1 MSYTVTNYDDAV
13 KELALSLPDGCT
25 DGSCACPNCGRVGS
39 FNITR
44 DGNILK
50 YICFRVACTCYGNTG
65 SRGTNTGVQTISKK
79 VKLFDGELTML
90 TDQEYEYL
98 STKFRIPEQVWDS
111 TRYCERDGRVY
122 FPQYHISGQLQG
134 YIARHYPALTDKKC
148 WGAKALWKAV
158 LPIEGGLLLPHMSVL
173 SAIHT
178 QKRVVLVEDWP
189 SAQRINSQLRIPTC
203 CLGGTSLYS
212 SHIDTLIDMGVE
224 QVIPVLDADA
234 VVKAVKMCKSMSL
247 CFDTMTLPLTGC
259 DPKDMTFEELY
270 LTFQPLL

>member
-1 MSYTVTNYDDAV
+1 MTNYDDQV

-25 DGSCACPNCGRVGS
+25 DGGSPCPNCGRAGS

-50 YICFRVACTCYGNTG
+50 YICFRVACTCFGTVG
-65 SRGTNTGVQTISKK
+65 SKSTNTGVQAVVKK
-79 VKLFDGELTML
+79 VKLFTGELTML
-90 TDQEYEYL
+90 TDEEYAYL
-98 STKFRIPEQVWDS
+98 STKFRIPEEVWDG

-134 YIARHYPALTDKKC
+134 YIARYYPALTKIKC

-158 LPIEGGLLLPHMSVL
+158 LPTEGGLLLPHMSVL
-173 SAIHT
+173 SAIHQ

-189 SAQRINSQLRIPTC
+189 SAQRINSQLHIPTC
-203 CLGGTSLYS
+203 CLGGTSVYA

-234 VVKAVKMCKSMSL
+234 VVKAVKMCKAMSL
-247 CFDTMTLPLTGC
+247 CFDTMTLPLTGA
-259 DPKDMTFEELY
+259 DPKDMTFEELC
-270 LTFQPLL
+270 LTFQPLLEG

>member
-1 MSYTVTNYDDAV
+1 MAEFDDAV

-25 DGSCACPNCGRVGS
+25 DGSSTCPACGVSGS

-44 DGNILK
+44 DTNTVK
-50 YICFRVACTCYGNTG
+50 YICFRVSCGIRGNTG
-65 SRGTNTGVQTISKK
+65 SKATNTGVEAVTKK

-90 TDQEYEYL
+90 TDEEYAYL
-98 STKFRIPEQVWDS
+98 SSKFRIPEEVWDS

-134 YIARHYPALTDKKC
+134 YIARYYPDLTDLKC

-158 LPIEGGLLLPHMSVL
+158 RSTDGGLLLPHMSVL
-173 SAIHT
+173 SAIHS
-178 QKRVVLVEDWP
+178 QRRVVLVEDWP
-189 SAQRINSQLRIPTC
+189 SAQRINSQLHIPTC

-234 VVKAVKMCKSMSL
+234 VVKAVKMCKAMSL
-247 CFDTMTLPLTGC
+247 CFSTKTIPLTGA
-259 DPKDMTFEELY
+259 DPKDMTFEELCT
-270 LTFQPLL
+270 TFEPLL